1 MEIKDNECKYD
12 GILCTLSEIEEKIAK
27 LQEGVKKIKL
37 KLKLSLYDKTVEK
50 SILEQETEGDK

>member
-37 KLKLSLYDKTVEK
+37 KLSLYDKTVEK